1 MSKSRKKDYNDFDD
15 NDEIDFK
22 QKKQGLKFGKNGKS
36 RFRRDKMT
44 SNQIIKS
51 YQNGKLNIDDE

>member
-22 QKKQGLKFGKNGKS
+22 QKKQGLKFGKNGS
-36 RFRRDKMT
+36 
-44 SNQIIKS
+44 I
-51 YQNGKLNIDDE
+51 GKN